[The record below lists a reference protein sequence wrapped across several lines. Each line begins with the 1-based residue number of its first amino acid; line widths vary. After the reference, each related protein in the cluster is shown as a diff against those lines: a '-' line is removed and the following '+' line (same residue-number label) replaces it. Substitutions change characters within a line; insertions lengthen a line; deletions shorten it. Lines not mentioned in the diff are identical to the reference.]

1 MCIYERKQNILDLE
15 TTAAQTDEAI
25 SVLEE
30 ENTQLQFTVNKL
42 LQRVQMLEATVV
54 ALEASVN
61 SSLQGKVSCMTPIL
75 Y

>member
-1 MCIYERKQNILDLE
+1 MV
-15 TTAAQTDEAI
+15 QTDEAI

-30 ENTQLQFTVNKL
+30 ENIQLQLTVNQL
-42 LQRVQMLEATVV
+42 LQQVQMLEPSMI

-61 SSLQGKVSCMTPIL
+61 PSLQGKMPI